1 MDWITGIQ
9 RALDYIEDNITEEID
24 PEVLGRISYSSSYH
38 FQRVFGILCG
48 YSLGEYIRNRRLTL
62 AGADLASS
70 NEKVIEIAMKY
81 GYESP
86 DSFTKAFTK
95 FHGITPSAAREPGAT
110 LRSFSPLSIK
120 LSLEGGHSMKY
131 RIEEKPA
138 FMLLGYKRRFNGTPG
153 TPGRSDQEHEFKC
166 ETRLNEFIL
175 QGMAHDCDTT
185 YMVMK
190 DFDPDGYN
198 FYFASLVEN
207 WEEYLKEELG
217 DEAQRFEEIHIPTQL
232 YVICESE
239 KTKYPTNLTE
249 DLRQRIVS
257 QWLPSSGY
265 RLADAPEIA
274 VLHWPYEKGNE
285 KVNNSRYVEIWLP
298 IEKAKS

>member
-1 MDWITGIQ
+1 MRFTP
-9 RALDYIEDNITEEID
+9 RRLKVFSSTEDNITEEID

-120 LSLEGGHSMKY
+120 LS
-131 RIEEKPA
+131 
-138 FMLLGYKRRFNGTPG
+138 
-153 TPGRSDQEHEFKC
+153 QEHEFKC